1 MSVFLIWDGI
11 PAKSNVR
18 TKLRK
23 YHGSISARLSEPYYF
38 VRLCTFM
45 TFMADDK
52 SEKHEARVRCK
63 IWSHCRDVCTVHIL
77 HFFCRIFKPCFST
90 YRSERQCGLMIHP
103 YNGTRSYSRASHLK
117 IACFMGHSPF
127 GIHSTMH
134 NAWTMRRSG
143 DIKDLVVALPSTL
156 NG

>member
-63 IWSHCRDVCTVHIL
+63 I
-77 HFFCRIFKPCFST
+77 
-90 YRSERQCGLMIHP
+90 
-103 YNGTRSYSRASHLK
+103 
-117 IACFMGHSPF
+117 
-127 GIHSTMH
+127 
-134 NAWTMRRSG
+134 
-143 DIKDLVVALPSTL
+143 
-156 NG
+156 